1 MENEWK
7 NFPFSK
13 RNNEVLYALLFCEA
27 YNLIVMLQEQKR
39 IFETFDRRSR
49 KDQLLVYERSNIQLL
64 TFFPCARVETKEQRH
79 QKQEFFRNIA
89 RTYCNSIFIVFA
101 DFSLIFQFRKRVFCD
116 VIQKCVWLGFF
127 P

>member
-13 RNNEVLYALLFCEA
+13 RNNEVLYALPFCKA